1 MILNDKEKMYFR
13 TLVANKLKPIQKRDI
28 ETQHQIDYNL
38 TLDRIQRVILHE
50 ERLKTNVGESLDVYV
65 QAFIETHK
73 KLNKKVD
80 KNDYDNLVETMSI
93 LVNSKLRYFS
103 ESHSNHP
110 FGSQN
115 EDLIIKAKIDI
126 VTKTLPSLI
135 SDSLLSLSEFIC
147 ESELSVN
154 ENITDEYE
162 RALEVI
168 RTAMTSQCQTPI
180 QLAKHDEDSYRKIIG
195 NALRIIYKGQVT
207 FESLN
212 KKGKTDILLKI
223 NNKNVLI
230 AECKIW
236 SKDEDF
242 NDAINQLL
250 NRYLEWHD
258 DKAVLVIFCRNNSL
272 TQMLSKIKEITE
284 KHNNY
289 NQTLD
294 CAEESEFRFLFRHPE
309 DDNRNLIISVMAFK
323 IPKNQKLN
331 DIDSQIEKTIEQ

>member
-1 MILNDKEKMYFR
+1 MILNDKEKRYFQA
-13 TLVANKLKPIQKRDI
+13 LVANKLKPIQKKTI
-28 ETQHQIDYNL
+28 ETQQQIDYNL

-50 ERLKTNVGESLDVYV
+50 KNLKTNVSQSLDAYV
-65 QAFIETHK
+65 QAFIKTHK
-73 KLNKKVD
+73 KLNKKVEKSD
-80 KNDYDNLVETMSI
+80 YNDLTKTLNVLVDS
-93 LVNSKLRYFS
+93 SLRYFS
-103 ESHSNHP
+103 ESHSYHP
-110 FGSQN
+110 FGSQT
-115 EDLIIKAKIDI
+115 EDLIIEKKIYI
-126 VTKTLPSLI
+126 LLNTLPSLI
-135 SDSLLSLSEFIC
+135 SDALLPLSEFMC
-147 ESELSVN
+147 ENELLIN
-154 ENITDEYE
+154 ENIINEYE

-168 RTAMTSQCQTPI
+168 RTAMISQCQTPI

-212 KKGKTDILLKI
+212 RKGKTDILLKI

-242 NDAINQLL
+242 NGAINQLL
-250 NRYLEWHD
+250 DRYLEWRD
-258 DKAVLVIFCRNNSL
+258 DEVVLIVFCRNNSL
-272 TQMLSKIKEITE
+272 TEVLSKIKEITE
-284 KHNNY
+284 KHNKH

-309 DDNRNLIISVMAFK
+309 DNNRNLILSVMAFK

-331 DIDSQIEKTIEQ
+331 KIDS